1 MQKPTVSAWL
11 EEDLMSRFFR
21 LHRFAAQAALV
32 IAGLLVITS
41 CSGTPGSSSAATP
54 PVATTAPL
62 NVLITDSPS
71 DDWQQVSVQLKSIS
85 VRSHA
90 NQSYVQVWS
99 PPAGSANPPTVNLVD
114 LNGVAQFLNQA
125 TIAVGSYD
133 RVQIVI
139 NTDPTTMTLVD
150 DLGNTIAPANIAV
163 VDPSGKGEIN
173 LDLSPALTVAANQTN
188 VLQADFDLAH
198 PLSIVVE
205 SGKVILNL
213 QLRHKAVPPNLR
225 DIQFARTVGKVKA
238 TTTTSLTVTP
248 DQAADVTFGIDGNT
262 IIVNVDNPGATPSIA
277 DITTSDYALVASN
290 MNADGTLYA
299 RRIWFSTDVTKLPQF
314 SPDGVVRRV
323 GSNWIRVFHKNV
335 STLAGGVNRW
345 LWNTDLVYVDAN
357 TTWTFKTS
365 VPMGT
370 GTGLLQYIRRG
381 FRVSVEYVD
390 PNATTKVAKSINV
403 QSAHDEGAIKSVT
416 TTGFTFG
423 GFGYCQGWTFGMT
436 PPVTASALCTHE
448 SPYSTVTDHVFS
460 WWFYG
465 LPSGSSTSVQDFMDT
480 VNQADA
486 ADLRVF
492 ATAELYWDVTSN
504 MWAVENL
511 ILAPEKIPDPAN
523 VTTAY
528 TAASG
533 TMGVSTFDWDT
544 DTVPTE
550 MTVALDTTGDLQ
562 TVVSSIHWN
571 STTRILTVTVPVLPA
586 QWEGLLTPSL
596 QGVRVWVRPVKTTN
610 GTTTTWTWH
619 AYTVI
624 AYQIIH

>member
-1 MQKPTVSAWL
+1 
-11 EEDLMSRFFR
+11 MSRFFR
-21 LHRFAAQAALV
+21 LHSLATQAALV

-41 CSGTPGSSSAATP
+41 CSGMPGASSTAA
-54 PVATTAPL
+54 PVASSGDTAPL
-62 NVLITDSPS
+62 SVIITDSPS

-85 VRSHA
+85 VRSQADH
-90 NQSYVQVWS
+90 SYVQVWS
-99 PPAGSANPPTVNLVD
+99 PIAASPNPPTVNLVD

-125 TIAVGSYD
+125 TIPVGSYD
-133 RVQIVI
+133 LIQLVI

-150 DLGNTIAPANIAV
+150 DGGNTVAPANIAV

-173 LDLSPALTVAANQTN
+173 VALNPALAVAASQTN
-188 VLQADFDLAH
+188 VLQVDFDLAH

-213 QLRHKAVPPNLR
+213 QLRHKTVPRNLR
-225 DIQFARTVGKVKA
+225 DIQFARTIGKVKA
-238 TTTTSLTVTP
+238 TTAASLTVTP
-248 DQAADVTFGIDGNT
+248 DQAADVTFAIDGST
-262 IIVNVDNPGATPSIA
+262 IFVNVDNPGATPSIA

-299 RRIWFSTDVTKLPQF
+299 RRIWFSTDVTKLPRF

-323 GSNWIRVFHKNV
+323 GPNWIRVFDKNV
-335 STLAGGVNRW
+335 TSPAANVHRW
-345 LWNTDLVYVDAN
+345 GWNMDLVYVDTN

-370 GTGLLQYIRRG
+370 GTGVLRYIRRG

-403 QSAHDEGAIKSVT
+403 QSAHDEGAIRSVS

-423 GFGYCQGWTFGMT
+423 GFGYCQGWTFGDAPAM
-436 PPVTASALCTHE
+436 TASLSCAHQL
-448 SPYSTVTDHVFS
+448 PYSAVTGHVFS

-465 LPSGSSTSVQDFMDT
+465 LPSGSSTSVQDFADT
-480 VNQADA
+480 VNQANA

-492 ATAELYWDVTSN
+492 ATAEFYWDATNNV
-504 MWAVENL
+504 WAVENL
-511 ILAPEKIPDPAN
+511 ILAPEKVPDPAK

-528 TAASG
+528 TVASG

-562 TVVSSIHWN
+562 TVVGSIRWN
-571 STTRILTVTVPVLPA
+571 STTRVLTFTVPILPA
-586 QWEGLLTPSL
+586 QWEGLLTPGL
-596 QGVRVWVRPVKTTN
+596 QSVRVWVRPVKTTS

-624 AYQIIH
+624 AYQIIG